1 MCPKKHESSSP
12 AGSRR
17 SPRAFRRG
25 MLAGATVREAGAR
38 TITPTSGAAPVR
50 RCAARRCWRRRR
62 PSATRSAHPFP
73 SGSAAPP
80 TLRTSVS
87 AHQRFRFPPF
97 DPVREAGARTD
108 STLFTSACSSPP
120 AVALR
125 PRLAARSPMSGA
137 SWPATE
143 ADGERMR
150 NAHPPPGQSGSSSN
164 APARAAC
171 PPTSAWHIIAER
183 APPWSRRSPRAL
195 RFARRSSQLHL
206 PTGVL
211 VATSRRARALR
222 CVRR

>member
-87 AHQRFRFPPF
+87 AHQRFSFPPF
-97 DPVREAGARTD
+97 DPVRKAGVRTD
-108 STLFTSACSSPP
+108 NTSSHRRAHRGRSGLEPTDRSRNSGGGVPASRAGFAAAGRAPTKVSAESPSRHAESSAPIY
-120 AVALR
+120 
-125 PRLAARSPMSGA
+125 S
-137 SWPATE
+137 
-143 ADGERMR
+143 
-150 NAHPPPGQSGSSSN
+150 
-164 APARAAC
+164 APADVGC
-171 PPTSAWHIIAER
+171 
-183 APPWSRRSPRAL
+183 
-195 RFARRSSQLHL
+195 QLPHH
-206 PTGVL
+206 
-211 VATSRRARALR
+211 AYRW
-222 CVRR
+222 